1 MLYDF
6 HICVWNTSCINSTF
20 EYVLVYY
27 MCYIP
32 RSFRNGVRIVWVL
45 RKCAENVLSTF
56 SSFQMCVWNTSCT
69 IIHSGREYV
78 VWNIRLGL
86 EYVSSNYM
94 SDMKFRFGSWIRL
107 ALILRSGLEYVL
119 FNYRCYMISTYVS
132 SIRLI

>member
-1 MLYDF
+1 
-6 HICVWNTSCINSTF
+6 
-20 EYVLVYY
+20 
-27 MCYIP
+27 MC
-32 RSFRNGVRIVWVL
+32 
-45 RKCAENVLSTF
+45 
-56 SSFQMCVWNTSCT
+56 
-69 IIHSGREYV
+69 SGREYV

-132 SIRLI
+132 SIRLICSGMEYVMFNYIFDMHISFGSGILLYKPCVHVWSTSCLIKCLISVAQLCFEYVLYEVYVSI